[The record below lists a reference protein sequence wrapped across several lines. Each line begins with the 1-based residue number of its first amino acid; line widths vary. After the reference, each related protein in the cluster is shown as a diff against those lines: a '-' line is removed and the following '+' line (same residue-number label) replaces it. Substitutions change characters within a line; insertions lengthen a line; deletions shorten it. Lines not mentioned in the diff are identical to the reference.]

1 MEAMMQMK
9 ELAMKYKYVLVV
21 LMAGLALMLLPGTQ
35 QEETVVSMEEPRQ
48 QPGIQQ
54 SLEAILSN
62 IQGVGRVQVLL
73 TEAQGTRTIYVS
85 DESTAS
91 ESRKTDAVILTDSD
105 RAQRGLVSQVIPPVY
120 QGAIIVCQGGD
131 NPAVR
136 LAVVEAVCDATG
148 LSADKISVLKMK

>member
-1 MEAMMQMK
+1 MEAMTQMK
-9 ELAMKYKYVLVV
+9 ELAVKYKYVLVV
-21 LMAGLALMLLPGTQ
+21 LIAGLALMLLPGTQ

-85 DESTAS
+85 DESAAS
-91 ESRKTDAVILTDSD
+91 DSRKTDAVILTNSD
-105 RAQRGLVSQVIPPVY
+105 RTQRGLVSQVIPPVY

>member
-1 MEAMMQMK
+1 MEAMTQMK
-9 ELAMKYKYVLVV
+9 ELAVKYKYVLVV
-21 LMAGLALMLLPGTQ
+21 LIAGLALMLLPGTQ
-35 QEETVVSMEEPRQ
+35 QEEAVVSMEEPRQ
-48 QPGIQQ
+48 QHGIQQ

-91 ESRKTDAVILTDSD
+91 ESRKTDAVILTNSD
-105 RAQRGLVSQVIPPVY
+105 RTQRGLVSQVIPPVY